1 MPTLVT
7 IQLVLFTLLCSVTP
21 VYPKGFLVEQN
32 SATHSA
38 AGLSKEL
45 RDAMSEAMGCG
56 GHFTEE
62 EVAAIKRDLQPI
74 WRTLP
79 KNGRVGRI
87 ERRSLR
93 YLVYR
98 YFNKKS
104 SLLVRGFEPNRL
116 VNHSHWGDE
125 DILSQKVPAFV
136 ESVLESKHVQV
147 QGFDFS
153 DAVQMVVTLEQL
165 IFDSESAVLETVY
178 QNQRK
183 QLERSLSA
191 TGLGQVLQEFMIH
204 WMLADD
210 KEGIRMLVANQ
221 TLLEEIIPHWDQID
235 AFVRG
240 QISEMSF
247 QRQQMPASVRTDVGH
262 NALSARFSYADAH
275 QAVGRIR
282 TSFASFWESEC
293 AAMKLQL
300 VEMDPLNTGRV
311 PLSKFYGSGLDAE
324 WRFGESEAYLRDL
337 GALDETSSWRGKQVI
352 IPNYIQGAS
361 NCIVSAE
368 HYLVCCANECES
380 MMAEI
385 ERNIGAPVARVSDI
399 LPLVGNMTSQT
410 TVDHDDPPKLE
421 GALTMQLEQIAE
433 SHSGM
438 VPLHGRLFA
447 QWLHYAFPHE
457 CVFPVKAGTAVNL
470 SPDRYGDNYIATKNE
485 MKQHATSD
493 MDALN
498 ASEMG
503 REELQWMSQWSPD
516 EELMAD
522 YAELQASTLSK
533 SKVILGVV
541 ALIIMFAFLGA
552 VKLSQRASSTGSLA
566 SFNQPDAKTTHFV

>member
-1 MPTLVT
+1 MPSIAFV
-7 IQLVLFTLLCSVTP
+7 QLVLFTLLCCVTP
-21 VYPKGFLVEQN
+21 VHPKGFLMERG
-32 SATHSA
+32 SGTHTTA
-38 AGLSKEL
+38 IGLNKEL

-56 GHFTEE
+56 GHSTEE
-62 EVAAIKRDLQPI
+62 EVVAIKKDLQPI

-79 KNGRVGRI
+79 KNGRGDRI

-116 VNHSHWGDE
+116 VNQSSWGDE
-125 DILSQKVPAFV
+125 DILSQRVPAFV
-136 ESVLESKHVQV
+136 ESVLESNHAQV
-147 QGFDFS
+147 HGFDFL

-165 IFDSESAVLETVY
+165 IFDSESAILEAVY

-183 QLERSLSA
+183 HTTRSLSA
-191 TGLGQVLQEFMIH
+191 AGLGQVLQEFMIR
-204 WMLADD
+204 WMLNDD
-210 KEGIRMLVANQ
+210 KEGIRMLLANR
-221 TLLEEIIPHWDQID
+221 TLVDEIIPHWDQID
-235 AFVRG
+235 AFVHG
-240 QISEMSF
+240 QVSAISF
-247 QRQQMPASVRTDVGH
+247 QRQQTPASVTANVGH
-262 NALSARFSYADAH
+262 NVLSARFSYEDAH
-275 QAVGRIR
+275 QAVGSIR

-293 AAMKLQL
+293 AAMKAQL

-311 PLSKFYGSGLDAE
+311 PLSKFYGTGLDAE

-380 MMAEI
+380 MIAEI
-385 ERNIGAPVARVSDI
+385 ESAIGVPLARVSDI

-421 GALTMQLEQIAE
+421 GALVAQLEQIAE

-457 CVFPVKAGTAVNL
+457 CVFPVKAGTAVAL
-470 SPDRYGDNYIATKNE
+470 SPDRYGDNFIATKNE
-485 MKQHATSD
+485 MKLHVTSN

-498 ASEMG
+498 VSGMG

-522 YAELQASTLSK
+522 YAELQTSALSK
-533 SKVILGVV
+533 SNVILGIV
-541 ALIIMFAFLGA
+541 ALFIVFSFLGV
-552 VKLSQRASSTGSLA
+552 VKFSQRASTPGSQL
-566 SFNQPDAKTTHFV
+566 DAKATHFV